1 MEWRFGPHCWHFG
14 RGEPVRIMGIVNV
27 TPDSF
32 SDGGRYAG
40 ADAAIAH
47 ARALSLAGAD
57 IVDVGGESTRPG
69 AEPVAADEECA
80 RVVPVV
86 SALRDATV
94 PVSIDTSKA
103 AVAHAALSA
112 GACIVNDVTALGDA
126 SMAAVVAEARA
137 GLVLMHMRG
146 TPATMQLGDLA
157 THDIVGDVVE
167 FLERRLAF
175 AVGAGI
181 DADRVALDPGIC
193 FGKTLEQNLALLRG
207 LPRLAALGR
216 PLVLGVSRKS
226 FLGALTGRPVEGRDA
241 ATTAAHALLAAA
253 GAHVLR
259 VHDVAATSDALRVA
273 RALAPNGVWGAA

>member
-32 SDGGRYAG
+32 SDGGRFAG

-47 ARALSLAGAD
+47 AQSLSVAGAD
-57 IVDVGGESTRPG
+57 IVDIGGESTRPG
-69 AEPVAADEECA
+69 AEPVAAGEELA

-86 SALRDATV
+86 AALRDATT

-103 AVAHAALSA
+103 TVARAALTA
-112 GACIVNDVTALGDA
+112 GACIVNDVTALGDTTMA
-126 SMAAVVAEARA
+126 SVLADGRA
-137 GLVLMHMRG
+137 GVVLMHMRG
-146 TPATMQLGDLA
+146 TPATMQLGDLRA
-157 THDIVGDVVE
+157 RDIVGEVVE
-167 FLERRLAF
+167 FLERRLAL
-175 AVGAGI
+175 AVRSGI
-181 DADRVALDPGIC
+181 AAERVALDPGIG

-226 FLGALTGRPVEGRDA
+226 FLGALTGRPVEGREA
-241 ATTAAHALLAAA
+241 ASTAAHALLAAA
-253 GAHVLR
+253 GADVLR
-259 VHDVAATSDALRVA
+259 VHDVSATLDAVRVA
-273 RALAPNGVWGAA
+273 RALAPDRGAA